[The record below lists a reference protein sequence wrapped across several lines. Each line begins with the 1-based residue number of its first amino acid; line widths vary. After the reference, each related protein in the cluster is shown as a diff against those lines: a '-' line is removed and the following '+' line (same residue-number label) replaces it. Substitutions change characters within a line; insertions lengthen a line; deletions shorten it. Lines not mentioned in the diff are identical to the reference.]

1 MCYDLTYFIPS
12 LANTTYWM
20 NSIEP
25 YKCSIYV
32 RSLILSR
39 RSSKPSSLQTTSR
52 GKPIPDTSW
61 ITRPWNMCCDLPYFT
76 LSLTNTT
83 YCINFIELYECSIYV
98 SSLILSR
105 RSSKPNDV
113 TAENGTTKSKL
124 VPVSSS
130 VNSVKLAFS
139 RVVGLFEE
147 IFCRTERRDS
157 AKKEYN

>member
-1 MCYDLTYFIPS
+1 
-12 LANTTYWM
+12 
-20 NSIEP
+20 
-25 YKCSIYV
+25 
-32 RSLILSR
+32 
-39 RSSKPSSLQTTSR
+39 
-52 GKPIPDTSW
+52 
-61 ITRPWNMCCDLPYFT
+61 MCCDLPYFT